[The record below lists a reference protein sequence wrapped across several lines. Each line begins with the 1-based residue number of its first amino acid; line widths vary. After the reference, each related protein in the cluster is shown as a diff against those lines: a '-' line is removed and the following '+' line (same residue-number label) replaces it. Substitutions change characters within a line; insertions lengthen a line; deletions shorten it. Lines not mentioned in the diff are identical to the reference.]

1 MNKTIQSQIEFTTT
15 IPGVGELFFKRFNP
29 ENDIHILYN
38 WVKMPY
44 AHYWGMNDKS
54 FEEIKSEYTSLC
66 ALSYYDVFIGCI
78 NDFPVCIIEKY
89 WVAKDRLSA
98 YYDYEEQDYGMH
110 ILIAPPVKPIRSF
123 TWHIFSATV
132 TFLFEDNKVGRI
144 VVEPDVRNTKI
155 HKLNAKAG
163 FIIHNE
169 IDLPEKRALLS
180 FCTRSDFNSAKNNI
194 AYTKKEPD
202 WLVEDVWIKVNKR
215 LVSKAISEFSHE
227 LLVQP
232 EPLANAKDYYYLN
245 VANQDLQ
252 YVFKATRYGLDHW
265 DIDIN
270 SLTKQQGG
278 TETTIEALD
287 FIIDFRDQLNIP
299 DDLLGVYLEE
309 ITSTLISLAYK
320 HKNEVFESKQLVDTS
335 FQQIEHAMTEGHPC
349 FVANSGKIGFNKEEF
364 LEYTPEADQKFS
376 LVWVAGHKSRATF
389 TALDHIAYL
398 DFMKRELGEEDYS
411 NFMNRLK
418 NKKVNPSDYF
428 FIPVHPWQW
437 STKISHIYAHDIAN
451 DLLIYLDRG
460 KDQFSPQQSIR
471 TLYNVSYPHKNYTKV
486 ALSILN
492 MGFTRGLSP
501 YYMKSTPHITSWI
514 NTLLN
519 NDIYLKGLG
528 FQMLGEIATVGYENT
543 RYAALGKTN
552 SYNKMLSAL
561 WRESPYSYLKK
572 GQNCLTMA
580 SLLHEDSKGEA
591 FIKYVI
597 KASGLNISTW
607 IEKYL
612 NAYLKPIL
620 HCFYAYELVFM
631 PHGENVILIMENH
644 FPVGILMKDI
654 TEEVIVFNQDLS
666 FNEHSKR
673 LYVQAEDHMKV
684 LTIFTDVFDSFFRF
698 LVPILHQSMDF
709 KEDSFWKLVAESVKQ
724 YQMDHP
730 QFNEKYS
737 RYDIFKPAFERCCLN
752 RLQLRKTTQM
762 LNLTDP
768 VQSLILQGEL
778 TNPLAKHK

>member
-1 MNKTIQSQIEFTTT
+1 MNRTLRSQIEFSTS
-15 IPGVGELFFKRFNP
+15 IQEVGELSFKRFNP

-66 ALSYYDVFIGCI
+66 ALSYYDVFIGYI
-78 NDFPVCIIEKY
+78 NDFPVCLIEKY

-98 YYDYEEQDYGMH
+98 YYEYEEDDFGMH
-110 ILIAPPVKPIRSF
+110 ILIAPPLKPIQGF
-123 TWHIFSATV
+123 TWNIFKATV

-144 VVEPDVRNTKI
+144 VVEPDVRNIKI

-163 FIIHNE
+163 FTIQDE
-169 IDLPEKRALLS
+169 IDLPEKKALLS
-180 FCTRSDFNSAKNNI
+180 FCTRSDFHTAQNKVE
-194 AYTKKEPD
+194 YTIRESE
-202 WLVEDVWIKVNKR
+202 WLAEDVWQKVNKR

-227 LLVQP
+227 LLIQP
-232 EPLANAKDYYYLN
+232 EPLLEAKDYYLLN
-245 VANQDLQ
+245 VQDQ
-252 YVFKATRYGLDHW
+252 YIKYKFKATKYGLDHW
-265 DIDIN
+265 DIDVN
-270 SLTKQQGG
+270 SLTKKKGG
-278 TETTIEALD
+278 SETNIEALD
-287 FIIDFRDQLNIP
+287 FINEFRDQLNIP
-299 DDLLGVYLEE
+299 EDLLGIYLEE
-309 ITSTLISLAYK
+309 ITSTLSSLAFK
-320 HKNEVFESKQLVDTS
+320 LKNEAFESKQLVAAS

-349 FVANSGKIGFNKEEF
+349 FIANSGKIGFNKEEF
-364 LEYTPEADQKFS
+364 LQYSPEADQKFS
-376 LVWVAGHKSRATF
+376 LVWLAGHRSRATF

-398 DFMKRELGEEDYS
+398 DFIKKELGEEDYS
-411 NFMNRLK
+411 NFMTRLK
-418 NKKVNPSDYF
+418 NKGVNPSDYI

-451 DLLIYLDRG
+451 DLLIYLGRG

-501 YYMKSTPHITSWI
+501 FYMKSTPHRTSWI

-519 NDIYLKGLG
+519 NDIYLKRLG
-528 FQMLGEIATVGYENT
+528 FHMLGEIATVGYENT

-552 SYNKMLSAL
+552 SYNKMVSAL
-561 WRESPYSYLKK
+561 WRESPDLYLDKK
-572 GQNCLTMA
+572 QNCFTMA
-580 SLLHEDSKGEA
+580 GLLHKDSKGEA
-591 FIKYVI
+591 FIKYI
-597 KASGLNISTW
+597 IGASGLTTENW
-607 IEKYL
+607 IKNYL

-698 LVPILHQSMDF
+698 LVPILHQSMGF

-737 RYDIFKPAFERCCLN
+737 RYDIYKPTFERCCLN